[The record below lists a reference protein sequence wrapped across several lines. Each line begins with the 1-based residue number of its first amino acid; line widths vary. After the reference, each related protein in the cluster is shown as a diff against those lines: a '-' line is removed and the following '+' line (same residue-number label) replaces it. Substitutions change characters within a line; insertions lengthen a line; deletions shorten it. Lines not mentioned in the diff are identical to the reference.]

1 VGAFALVRLRRG
13 PLIET
18 NPRET
23 PLATQNKS
31 IVSFAKLTSGMEMP
45 NLLDVQ
51 LRAFQTLLQT
61 EAAIQEREDVG
72 LERVFNE
79 IFPISDVN
87 GNFSLEF
94 VRYGLGEPK
103 YDMEECMERDMTYAA
118 PLKATL
124 RLIVWEDG
132 GDDRRPKDIIEK
144 EVYLGDLPL
153 LTPLGTFIINGAERV
168 IVSQLHRSPGVVF
181 EETIHPNGSKLFNA
195 RIIPFRG
202 SWVEFTVDIHDV
214 VAVHIDKKKKFP
226 ASALLRA
233 VGYSRD
239 ADILSLFFQKQAV
252 ELAVLERETVREGR
266 RGEVFHGFLGE
277 DVLDPDSLEQGTAR
291 LFRDVV
297 LPGTGEVIERGATLT
312 AESYTAFREAG
323 LWSLPVA
330 PGQLLGRAGDEL
342 SAEIIGRLQRAGIE
356 RVQAFRPGHL
366 GGSALRATL
375 AKDPTRGTLDALFAI
390 HNLLRPGTAPA
401 PEVWTEEEF
410 EEGAGQ
416 VMHIGDFVR
425 LWADE
430 ASQPAEPAPREIQR
444 STEERMLRFAKERGI
459 KYVWESFREERTEK
473 AARSG
478 RVLVFD
484 LNRILQVYSAVWRLL
499 FQPRAALVV
508 GSELNGKPSAASD
521 YGEYSEE
528 SLNKRYDLG
537 RVGRYKINQRLQT
550 AFGALGFTAPPA
562 GMTALTAQ
570 DVLAILYQ
578 LVELHE
584 GRGQTDDI
592 DHLGNRRVR
601 SVGELIANQFS
612 VGLSRMARLV
622 RERMSIVSD
631 PDKINID
638 DLVNARTVSAVIQ
651 QFFGSSQLSQFMDQ
665 TNPLAE
671 LTHKRRL
678 SALGP
683 GGLTRERAGFE
694 VRDVHYSHYG
704 RMCPIETPEGPNI
717 GLINSLTTFS
727 RINDLGFIETPYRK
741 VVRAVARYPHKVKLQ
756 EAVRLVIGERNRNY
770 AKAGE
775 EIDAVRGREVFK
787 AMITGAE
794 LAEDVRDWSEVFP
807 RLLAG
812 EILQRDWDE
821 EFAALPVLA
830 RRGDRITEEIAQR
843 ITSQPVN
850 LVRVVSRRAGAEIRG
865 VAPETIRNPIALPV
879 RVFAPSDSALLAV
892 PGTVLTE
899 EVVERLYQ
907 AQIEGLAEAE
917 VPHDLP
923 ERVGLDY
930 SDGIPALPPE
940 SEVGRV
946 ALVPAVILT
955 HVTPVVTTITAWL
968 SANEEENAPVAQANA
983 PLTAENRFANEY
995 VLCRERGDFPLLR
1008 PDEIDYMDVAPDQ
1021 LVSVAAAL
1029 IPFLEHDD
1037 ANRALMGS
1045 NMQRQ
1050 GVPLL
1055 FPEAPLVGTGLE
1067 ETVARDSGAVVI
1079 ARRGGTVVE
1088 VTADH
1093 IVVDTGVNTTSTDG
1107 EPLRRLAQFDRYRL
1121 KKYWRTNQDTAINQ
1135 RPLVHVGQQVGR
1147 GDILADGAS
1156 TDRGELALGR
1166 NLLVAFMPWYG
1177 HNFEDA
1183 IVLSERLVK
1192 DDVYT
1197 SIHIQELELQV
1208 RDTKRGMEEITR
1220 EIPNV
1225 AEESLIDL
1233 DERGVVR
1240 IGARV
1245 KAGDILV
1252 GKITPKGETELS
1264 PEEKLLTAIFGEKA
1278 KDVKDSSL
1286 KVPPGVEGTVI
1297 DVKVFSRRIDDPL
1310 LEKEH
1315 GQKIGELRAF
1325 ERAEIGRISEA
1336 RDEEL
1341 KDMLRG
1347 KTVALFLKRG
1357 TVEPFLEEGTELGD
1371 EVLKELDLTEVDLT
1385 TLKVTDRETNERLR
1399 RLIDEAKRRIERVRL
1414 RTEEQIDKVFQPDEL
1429 PPGVVQLVKVYLAEK
1444 RKISVGDKMAGR
1456 HGNKG
1461 IIARIVPEEDM
1472 PFLPD
1477 GTPVDVCLNPLG
1489 VPSRMN
1495 VGQILETHLGWVA
1508 RVLGFEAKTPVF
1520 QGASEDEIGVLLR
1533 LAGVKWAAQAL
1544 QVSGDAPEF
1553 DLEEAR
1559 AIIKALQS
1567 LPADDEPRPMRGI
1580 GRPMDRVFD
1589 AQILASDLAQK
1600 LREVGRFLAAAAE
1613 EVLRDGDQTVEEA
1626 FPAIAAHARSGENL
1640 NAAVE
1645 EFMQRAGLTPG
1656 AKVKLRDGRSG
1667 TEFSSP
1673 VSVGEIYMLKLSHLV
1688 DDKIHARSIGP
1699 YSLVTQQPLA
1709 GKAQFGGQRFGEME
1723 VWALEAYGAAHT
1735 LQEILTV
1742 KSDDVNGRSRVYE
1755 AIVKGEN
1762 LPEPGLPESFNV
1774 LVKELQALGISVTLG
1789 N

>member
-1 VGAFALVRLRRG
+1 M
-13 PLIET
+13 
-18 NPRET
+18 
-23 PLATQNKS
+23 ATRDKQ

-51 LRAFQTLLQT
+51 LQAFQTLLQT

-94 VRYGLGEPK
+94 VKYSLGEPK
-103 YDMEECMERDMTYAA
+103 YDIEECMERDMTYAA

-124 RLIVWEDG
+124 RLIVWEDV
-132 GDDRRPKDIIEK
+132 GDERRPKDIIEK

-153 LTPLGTFIINGAERV
+153 LTTLGTFIVNGAERV

-181 EETIHPNGSKLFNA
+181 EETIHPNGSKLFSA

-202 SWVEFTVDIHDV
+202 SWVEFTIDIHDV
-214 VAVHIDKKKKFP
+214 VSVHIDKKKKFP

-239 ADILSLFFQKQAV
+239 SDVLELFFDRETV
-252 ELAVLERETVREGR
+252 PLSSLEREPVKDSR
-266 RGEVFHGFLGE
+266 RSAEAFLGFLAEDVPDPALLGENGALLYRDVILPKTGEVFPRG
-277 DVLDPDSLEQGTAR
+277 SR
-291 LFRDVV
+291 LTEEGYAAIRK
-297 LPGTGEVIERGATLT
+297 
-312 AESYTAFREAG
+312 AG
-323 LWSLPVA
+323 IASIPIA
-330 PGQLLGRAGDEL
+330 AGSLLGKAGEEL
-342 SAEIIGRLQRAGIE
+342 ASDLVGRLQRAGMETVAIY
-356 RVQAFRPGHL
+356 RPHGH
-366 GGSALRATL
+366 GGTTMRATL
-375 AKDPTRGTLDALFAI
+375 GKDPTRGTIDALFAI

-401 PEVWTEEEF
+401 PEAWGEDDFLAALDQTL
-410 EEGAGQ
+410 
-416 VMHIGDFVR
+416 HISDFLTR
-425 LWADE
+425 WNEADE
-430 ASQPAEPAPREIQR
+430 ASIETPGREQR
-444 STEERMLRFAKERGI
+444 STEERMVRFAQEHGI
-459 KYVWESFREERTEK
+459 KYVWETFREEKTEK
-473 AARSG
+473 GAKTP
-478 RVLVFD
+478 RVLVYD
-484 LNRILQVYSAVWRLL
+484 LSRVLTVYAGVWRLL
-499 FQPRAALVV
+499 FQPRSSFVV
-508 GSELNGKPSAASD
+508 AGDLMPGQLNGRFD

-537 RVGRYKINQRLQT
+537 RVGRYKINQRLQP
-550 AFGALGFTAPPA
+550 AFESLGFSTPPA

-570 DVLAILYQ
+570 DVLALLLQ
-578 LVELHE
+578 LVDLHE
-584 GRGQTDDI
+584 GRGFTDDI

-717 GLINSLTTFS
+717 GLINSLTTYS
-727 RINDLGFIETPYRK
+727 QINDLGFIETPYRK
-741 VVRAVARYPHKVKLQ
+741 VVRTILRYTSEVTVQ
-756 EAVRLVIGERNRNY
+756 ESVRVVIGERTRVF

-775 EIDAVRGREVFK
+775 TLDAAAGREVFRE
-787 AMITGAE
+787 MIVGAE
-794 LAEDVRDWSEVFP
+794 LAEDLRDWSAVHA
-807 RLLAG
+807 RMLKG
-812 EILQRDWDE
+812 EIGQREWQAVFDQV
-821 EFAALPVLA
+821 PVLA
-830 RRGDRITEEIAQR
+830 RRGERISEEMARRIAD
-843 ITSQPVN
+843 QPVN
-850 LVRVVSRRAGAEIRG
+850 LVRVISRRAGAEARG
-865 VAPETIRNPIALPV
+865 VAPETIRNPVSLPV
-879 RVFAPSDSALLAV
+879 HVYKPSTAAYLSP
-892 PGTVLTE
+892 PGTVLTPD
-899 EVVERLYQ
+899 VTATLYKSQ
-907 AQIEGLAEAE
+907 IDGLIETTPPDDAQDFVNLDFTTG
-917 VPHDLP
+917 VP
-923 ERVGLDY
+923 
-930 SDGIPALPPE
+930 
-940 SEVGRV
+940 
-946 ALVPAVILT
+946 ALVPGSDVGRLALQAGAVPT
-955 HVTPVVTTITAWL
+955 YVTPVVTKITAWL
-968 SANEEENAPVAQANA
+968 SANEEEVARIAQANA
-983 PLTAENRFANEY
+983 PLTTISNFENEF

-1050 GVPLL
+1050 AVPLL

-1079 ARRGGTVVE
+1079 AKRAGVVKE

-1093 IVVDTGVNTTSTDG
+1093 IVVDTGTHQQASSN
-1107 EPLRRLAQFDRYRL
+1107 EPLRRLAQFDRYRM

-1135 RPLVHVGQQVGR
+1135 RPLVRKGQQVER
-1147 GDILADGAS
+1147 GAILADGAS

-1183 IVLSERLVK
+1183 IVLSERLVR

-1233 DERGVVR
+1233 DERGIIR

-1315 GQKIGELRAF
+1315 GQRIGELRTF
-1325 ERAEIGRISEA
+1325 ERAEIGRISDA
-1336 RDEEL
+1336 RDEEIREL
-1341 KDMLRG
+1341 IRDKE
-1347 KTVALFLKRG
+1347 VALFLKRG
-1357 TVEPFLEEGTELGD
+1357 TVEPFFSEGTKLSADVVDVLDLGD
-1371 EVLKELDLTEVDLT
+1371 LDLT
-1385 TLKVTDRETNERLR
+1385 TLKVTDRDTNEQLR
-1399 RLIDEAKRRIERVRL
+1399 RLIDESKKRIERVRQ
-1414 RTEEQIDKVFQPDEL
+1414 RTEDQIDKVFQPDEL

-1477 GTPVDVCLNPLG
+1477 GTPVDICLNPLG

-1495 VGQILETHLGWVA
+1495 VGQILETHLGWAA

-1520 QGASEDEIGVLLR
+1520 QGASEDEIGTLLR
-1533 LAGVKWAAQAL
+1533 FAGAIWSRDALGITHAA
-1544 QVSGDAPEF
+1544 PTF
-1553 DLEEAR
+1553 DLSDIRAMAEAVR
-1559 AIIKALQS
+1559 SIPAEGP
-1567 LPADDEPRPMRGI
+1567 LPLTGI
-1580 GRPMDRVFD
+1580 GRSIDRLST
-1589 AQILASDLAQK
+1589 AKNLPAEPAAK
-1600 LREVGRFLAAAAE
+1600 LKELRAYLIAAAE
-1613 EVLRDGDQTVEEA
+1613 EIVARTENEKSIEES
-1626 FPAIAAHARSGENL
+1626 FPAAAALRKAKGGAGLS
-1640 NAAVE
+1640 AAME
-1645 EFMQRAGLTPG
+1645 EHMERAGLTPG
-1656 AKVKLRDGRSG
+1656 GKVRLRDGRSG
-1667 TEFSSP
+1667 EVFLSP
-1673 VSVGEIYMLKLSHLV
+1673 VTVGAIYMLKLSHLV